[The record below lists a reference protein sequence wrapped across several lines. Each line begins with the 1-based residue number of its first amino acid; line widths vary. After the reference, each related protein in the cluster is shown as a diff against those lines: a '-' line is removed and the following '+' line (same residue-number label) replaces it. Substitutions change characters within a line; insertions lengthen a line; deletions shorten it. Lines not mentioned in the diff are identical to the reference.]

1 MLKKLRNWTYQH
13 AISSAVLIA
22 LLFYL
27 MMKGVSVI
35 FSLLPNST
43 AVSYLQQIVGILY
56 PIGIMI
62 FFGFANAF
70 KSKKFF
76 KGLLCSMALTVLQA
90 FVLVV
95 FFAESLS
102 DPATV
107 WKPWNL
113 ILFGLISVVG
123 IGIREE
129 CVFRATIQNILAK
142 KYANSAKGI
151 WITAIVSA
159 LIFGLIH
166 AFNVFSGVDL
176 LPAVVQAFTNVG
188 IGLFFAALYLRSG
201 NLWVLIF
208 VHTLTDTAGLAGSVF
223 LYQSD
228 IAVISSMSWQSLIGG
243 LIFLGIS
250 CFLLR
255 PSKCKEILARFRA
268 EEAETTAPNAPV
280 A

>member
-62 FFGFANAF
+62 FFGFASAF
-70 KSKKFF
+70 RSKKFF
-76 KGLLCSMALTVLQA
+76 KGLLCGMALTAVQA

-166 AFNVFSGVDL
+166 AFNVFSGVDF

-255 PSKCKEILARFRA
+255 PSKCKEILARVRA
-268 EEAETTAPNAPV
+268 EEAETASENIPV